1 MCIAVISLKSYESIP
16 LFIAHNRDE
25 FRKRSA
31 LHASDHGKLIYGVDE
46 KSEGTWFA
54 VSKKGQFCFVT
65 NQYTG
70 TPDPAKKSRGDLPI
84 KYLDSNHDDFVSYI
98 RENYKNYNSFNLVF
112 GDVNKV
118 TVFDSRKNKFYEYEK
133 GVFVVATTDSKV
145 LDFKSARLLD
155 HTTKLIDDEKV
166 SMENLEKILLDTK
179 KAPTEEVKHEFS

>member
-46 KSEGTWFA
+46 KSEELGLLFQKK
-54 VSKKGQFCFVT
+54 VSSVCNKSIYW
-65 NQYTG
+65 NS
-70 TPDPAKKSRGDLPI
+70 DPAKKSRGDLPI

-112 GDVNKV
+112 GGVNKV
-118 TVFDSRKNKFYEYEK
+118 TVFDSRKINFTNMKR
-133 GVFVVATTDSKV
+133 VFVVATTDSKV

-179 KAPTEEVKHEFS
+179 KAPTEGVDTSFS